1 MVLILSQLLTL
12 MDSLPLL
19 RLVQEAILK
28 LKIRLLGGHMEMDKA
43 LKSGMDLKRLP
54 DSVIVRMNS
63 MEKLSFKVIS
73 FQP

>member
-1 MVLILSQLLTL
+1 MVLILNQLLTP
-12 MDSLPLL
+12 MDSLLLL
-19 RLVQEAILK
+19 RLVQEAIQK
-28 LKIRLLGGHMEMDKA
+28 LKISLHGGHMEMDRA

-54 DSVIVRMNS
+54 DSVIVRMNL